1 VIFTIET
8 ARAVPLARLD
18 PLPAARPSAPF
29 LCISLRAV
37 QRRGARELCLGG
49 RRGAR
54 RRIGVTL
61 LNAGGRV
68 VHSETVAARVTRPSS
83 TKLVAAFPPALAGLV
98 PQRYRWRVLERRS
111 RCARCGAQ
119 ISLPSSGARLFRL
132 RPVRVVGCTGDGS
145 GLVTNGP
152 RDHGVVALTFDDG
165 PSTYTE
171 AFADVLSEKH
181 VEATFFEIGQ
191 EVAGREATM
200 RRLLREGDE
209 IGNHTM
215 HHQFYPG
222 YADLVSTSNLI
233 ESATHFRPCLFRPPG
248 GAVDAGVVDS
258 AARAG
263 MTTVT
268 WDVDPRDWSNPGT
281 NAIYSRVVGAV
292 QPGSIVVM
300 HDGGGTR
307 SETLAAL
314 PRIINTLR
322 SRGYR
327 FATVTQ
333 LLGHR
338 LIYRPYG

>member
-1 VIFTIET
+1 
-8 ARAVPLARLD
+8 
-18 PLPAARPSAPF
+18 
-29 LCISLRAV
+29 
-37 QRRGARELCLGG
+37 
-49 RRGAR
+49 
-54 RRIGVTL
+54 
-61 LNAGGRV
+61 
-68 VHSETVAARVTRPSS
+68 
-83 TKLVAAFPPALAGLV
+83 
-98 PQRYRWRVLERRS
+98 
-111 RCARCGAQ
+111 
-119 ISLPSSGARLFRL
+119 
-132 RPVRVVGCTGDGS
+132 
-145 GLVTNGP
+145 
-152 RDHGVVALTFDDG
+152 
-165 PSTYTE
+165 
-171 AFADVLSEKH
+171 
-181 VEATFFEIGQ
+181 
-191 EVAGREATM
+191 
-200 RRLLREGDE
+200 
-209 IGNHTM
+209 M